1 MDTKKQQVIEAIKTL
16 TEVIK
21 ECKEDRGML
30 ESLRGKIKELIV
42 EL

>member
-1 MDTKKQQVIEAIKTL
+1 MDTKKQQVIEVIKTL

-21 ECKEDRGML
+21 VCSGDQQTVANT
-30 ESLRGKIKELIV
+30 KIKELIV

>member
-1 MDTKKQQVIEAIKTL
+1 MDTKKQQVIEVIKTL

-21 ECKEDRGML
+21 ECREDRGMR
-30 ESLRGKIKELIV
+30 ESLRDKIKELIK

>member
-1 MDTKKQQVIEAIKTL
+1 MDNRKQQVIEAIKTL

-21 ECKEDRGML
+21 ECREDRKML